1 MESGWA
7 AFSHGL
13 KQWPFKVIFAPK
25 FIYYR
30 ELPQVPSY
38 LKEKGFF
45 PISFLI
51 RQWFM
56 TLIEIFQ
63 FACNNF
69 KNSLTY

>member
-7 AFSHGL
+7 AFFHGL

-25 FIYYR
+25 FNFYS
-30 ELPQVPSY
+30 ELPQFHFY

-51 RQWFM
+51 RQWVM
-56 TLIEIFQ
+56 TLKQIFQ
-63 FACNNF
+63 FACNNI